1 MEDDR
6 MNPPDSGFARRMI
19 ESFPLGMTVPAPLAR
34 FFAWQDANGLVR
46 QFRSGGDYAQI
57 DTRSAAGC
65 MYSAP
70 VDPGFAEAWLPN
82 APQAERD
89 RLAAFFRTGGD
100 GSYAA
105 LWRDDAGAHHIVHL
119 GSGSGSTMLGILAS
133 DPVDFM
139 RLLAIGYEELC
150 WPEQFDQHPA
160 EIDAENEYLDDAP
173 WDRSA
178 ALREWVVATFG
189 VAVPQRAS
197 DLLGKIADMGDETSA
212 DPFLGWLRRWDAA
225 S

>member
-1 MEDDR
+1 MQTAPDTGFADR
-6 MNPPDSGFARRMI
+6 MI
-19 ESFPLGMTVPAPLAR
+19 QSFPPGVTVPAPLVQ
-34 FFAWQDANGLVR
+34 FFAWQAAAGLVR

-70 VDPGFAEAWLPN
+70 VDPGFAEAWLPT

-105 LWRDDAGAHHIVHL
+105 LWRDDAGGQHIVHL
-119 GSGSGSTMLGILAS
+119 GSGSGSTMLGVLAS
-133 DPVDFM
+133 DPVDFL

-150 WPEQFDQHPA
+150 WPEQFDRTPA
-160 EIDAENEYLDDAP
+160 EIDAENEYLDGPP
-173 WDRSA
+173 WDRSLA
-178 ALREWVVATFG
+178 MRAWVTATFD
-189 VAVPQRAS
+189 VAVPPRAS
-197 DLLGKIADMGDETSA
+197 ELLDTVADMGDHASA
-212 DPFLGWLRRWDAA
+212 DPFLAWLRRWDDA
-225 S
+225 